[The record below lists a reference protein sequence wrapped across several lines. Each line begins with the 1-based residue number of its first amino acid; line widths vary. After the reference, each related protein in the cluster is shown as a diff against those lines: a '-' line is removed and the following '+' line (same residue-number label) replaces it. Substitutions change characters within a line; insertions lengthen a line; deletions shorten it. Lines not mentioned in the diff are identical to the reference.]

1 MGTEPIEIVWPQ
13 PSIPPEGSEM
23 NEEEVILA
31 EGRWVRLVR
40 RGTWEYLERRGRGD
54 AAVLVPITAG
64 GELILVEQLRKPF
77 LRRTIELPAG
87 LIGDE
92 VGAADESALEAARRE
107 LEEETGYG
115 GGTMVLAASGPVSPG
130 LTTEF
135 VHFFVARNL
144 IKQSAG
150 GGVPGEDI
158 IVHAVGLAD
167 VRGWLAAKEAEG
179 LMIDVKIWAG
189 LGLL

>member
-87 LIGDE
+87 LG
-92 VGAADESALEAARRE
+92 SCTAR
-107 LEEETGYG
+107 TG
-115 GGTMVLAASGPVSPG
+115 GGNRIRRGNDGLGGIGPG
-130 LTTEF
+130 
-135 VHFFVARNL
+135 VARPHDRVRAFL
-144 IKQSAG
+144 RRAEFDKAKRRWGSARGRHHRPCCWFG
-150 GGVPGEDI
+150 GCARVARSKGG
-158 IVHAVGLAD
+158 
-167 VRGWLAAKEAEG
+167 
-179 LMIDVKIWAG
+179 
-189 LGLL
+189 